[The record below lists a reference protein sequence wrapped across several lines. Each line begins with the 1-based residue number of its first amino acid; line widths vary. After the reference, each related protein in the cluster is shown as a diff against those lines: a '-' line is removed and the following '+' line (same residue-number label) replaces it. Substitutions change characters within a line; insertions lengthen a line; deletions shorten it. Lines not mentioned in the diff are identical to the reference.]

1 MFPNL
6 KAEMS
11 RRGIILEDLAK
22 LLNVT
27 VPTVSMKLNG
37 KAPLTLAE
45 AKAIKNYIGVDIPLE
60 ELFGEAV

>member
-6 KAEMS
+6 KAELS
-11 RRGIILEDLAK
+11 RRGVTLTDLAK
-22 LLNVT
+22 VLNVT
-27 VPTVSMKLNG
+27 VSTVSLKLNG
-37 KAPLTLAE
+37 KTPLTLAE